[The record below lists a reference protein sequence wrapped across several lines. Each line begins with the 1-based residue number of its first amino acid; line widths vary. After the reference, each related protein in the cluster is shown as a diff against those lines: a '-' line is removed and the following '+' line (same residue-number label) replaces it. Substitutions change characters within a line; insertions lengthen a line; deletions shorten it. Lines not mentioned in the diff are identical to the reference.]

1 MKFLYENLLRTY
13 MTLAND
19 IFGNNQ
25 IENPSVQDAMY
36 EVLNS
41 NKFMTMY
48 QDDVPLAKKHY
59 EEMRQKKLLEIKN
72 KSSYNSNNIKIEVEQ
87 NRIKK
92 IYYSKEKAKT
102 EENEG
107 SIDAKRNEE
116 LMNKYRQYKSMN
128 RDLILQKKNRYINSV
143 ERSFDLNEKDN
154 NINEIKEVNTYGSS
168 RNKKEGNY
176 TYNKTE
182 INNRYSKPI
191 ESKYE
196 ISEIKYI
203 KDKSITPI
211 NLNTMKYTKDTDI
224 IVDNNQKNKNLGY
237 KKTYIK
243 EENIQENNNKYIP
256 SYSYKKIE
264 GEKYTKEETKPNLS
278 YTNNTKVV
286 SSYYS
291 SKIADKNKN
300 NRIEEKNKD
309 KSIEKKYDNIIEIK
323 TNTSSGKD
331 RKNITVTKSY
341 KK

>member
-87 NRIKK
+87 NRIKR

-107 SIDAKRNEE
+107 SIDSKRNEE

-143 ERSFDLNEKDN
+143 ERSFDLDEKDN

-211 NLNTMKYTKDTDI
+211 NLNTMKYTKDTDMND
-224 IVDNNQKNKNLGY
+224 DNNQKNKNLGY

-256 SYSYKKIE
+256 SYSYKKTE
-264 GEKYTKEETKPNLS
+264 GVKYTKEEKKPNLS
-278 YTNNTKVV
+278 YTNNTKIV

-291 SKIADKNKN
+291 SKIDDKNKN
-300 NRIEEKNKD
+300 SRIEEKNKD